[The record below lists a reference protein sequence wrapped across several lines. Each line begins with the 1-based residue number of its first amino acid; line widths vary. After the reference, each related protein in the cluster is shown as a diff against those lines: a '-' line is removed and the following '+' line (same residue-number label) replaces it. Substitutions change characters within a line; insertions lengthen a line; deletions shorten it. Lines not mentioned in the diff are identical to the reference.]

1 MFSWKNLSFRRRL
14 LIIMTL
20 SGLIELLILTAAG
33 FAYIKHSQ
41 QEEMGYK
48 ALGIAQFL
56 AQSRSVVDMV
66 ESEQVGELPLE
77 FRELTEL
84 IGATFIVIGNKE
96 GIRLIHPVKERVGK
110 PMKGGDNA
118 RALELGQS
126 YVSYAEGSLG
136 KSVRGKTP
144 VIDQHGN
151 IIGVVSVGYLLD
163 SLQDRIEPYLAFL
176 IAMALL
182 VVIANAVLSNYASRR
197 FQKAILG
204 FEPEEIGRLY
214 VELDVTMSTI
224 KEGVISI
231 DNAGTV
237 RSINKS
243 ACEILKID
251 RENVLNLPMKDV
263 LPDSD
268 LVDILATK
276 EPQHDIDLYLNDQR
290 IVANRNP
297 IIVKGEVVGA
307 VSSFRR
313 RDEITELTKQLS
325 QTREYADMLR
335 SQTHEHRNKLNT
347 ISGLVQLG
355 ETEQVQKL
363 IGQETAHY
371 QALIGFIRDAVKDPL
386 VAGLLLGKTERA
398 RELGLMLEIDAGT
411 RLEQLPENI
420 IADDLVTILGN
431 LIDNA
436 FDAMIAERENRV
448 ANNVF
453 VSISDY
459 GTEII
464 LEVEDT
470 GCGLPEDI
478 NVSRLIEKGV
488 SSKAKANRGVGLYL
502 VSKLVSQYGGQLELG
517 NGPTQG
523 ARATVYIPKDKRK

>member
-1 MFSWKNLSFRRRL
+1 
-14 LIIMTL
+14 MTL
-20 SGLIELLILTAAG
+20 SGLFELLILTAAG

-56 AQSRSVVDMV
+56 AQSQSVVDMV
-66 ESEQVGELPLE
+66 TTEEVGLLPQE
-77 FRELTEL
+77 FKDLTDF

-96 GIRLIHPVKERVGK
+96 GIRLIHPVSERVGK
-110 PMKGGDNA
+110 PMKGGDNIK
-118 RALELGQS
+118 ALEFGQS

-136 KSVRGKTP
+136 KSVRGKSP
-144 VIDQHGN
+144 VFDRDGN

-182 VVIANAVLSNYASRR
+182 VVIANAILSNYASRR

-231 DNAGTV
+231 DNKGLI
-237 RSINKS
+237 RSINRS
-243 ACEILKID
+243 ACNILKIKRD
-251 RENVLNLPMKDV
+251 SVMNRPMKDV

-268 LVDILATK
+268 LIDILSTK

-355 ETEQVQKL
+355 ESEEVQKL

-371 QALIGFIRDAVKDPL
+371 QALIGFIRETVKDPL

-398 RELGLMLEIDAGT
+398 RELGLVLEIDTGT
-411 RLEQLPENI
+411 RLEPLPYHMNAE
-420 IADDLVTILGN
+420 DLVTILGN

-436 FDAMIAERENRV
+436 FDAMMVERGNMPS
-448 ANNVF
+448 NHIF

-459 GTEII
+459 GTEVI
-464 LEVEDT
+464 LEVEDS
-470 GCGLPEDI
+470 GCGLPSDI
-478 NVSRLIEKGV
+478 DVAKLVNKGV
-488 SSKAKANRGVGLYL
+488 SSKAKNNRGVGLYL
-502 VSKLVSQYGGQLELG
+502 VDNLVRHYGGQLDIG

-523 ARATVYIPKDKRK
+523 VRATVYIPKEKQ